1 MVQIDMPAAFI
12 ASMFFLDIG
21 RKMIRKEAGGTAEK
35 HPAVY
40 YKFLFRSVFFAGA
53 VIVPA
58 GIYLLAGWPGWEQL
72 YWTERVENV
81 IFSWVNSLIPA
92 LFAMAIVLSGYIGHV
107 LGYHLLVSAKEK
119 YLRPIYLIVLAAVV
133 ILVAFNYPAFILHGT
148 YQQYHADR
156 KAMEYVWKNPHDFS
170 LGWIMVMV
178 YFTASFLYLVI
189 KIRRESKKSE
199 E

>member
-21 RKMIRKEAGGTAEK
+21 RRTIKKEAGNTKEK
-35 HPAVY
+35 RPKVY

-81 IFSWVNSLIPA
+81 MFNWVNALIPA
-92 LFAMAIVLSGYIGHV
+92 LFAMAIILAGYIGHA
-107 LGYHLLVSAKEK
+107 LGYRLVVRGKEK
-119 YLRPIYLIVLAAVV
+119 YLRLIYILVLVAVV
-133 ILVAFNYPAFILHGT
+133 ILVLLNYPAFILHGT
-148 YQQYHADR
+148 YHEYHSNRD
-156 KAMEYVWKNPHDFS
+156 AMAYVWENPQGFS
-170 LGWIMVMV
+170 TGWVIVMG
-178 YFTASFLYLVI
+178 YFTIAFLSFALRI
-189 KIRRESKKSE
+189 KIESRRSRG
-199 E
+199 